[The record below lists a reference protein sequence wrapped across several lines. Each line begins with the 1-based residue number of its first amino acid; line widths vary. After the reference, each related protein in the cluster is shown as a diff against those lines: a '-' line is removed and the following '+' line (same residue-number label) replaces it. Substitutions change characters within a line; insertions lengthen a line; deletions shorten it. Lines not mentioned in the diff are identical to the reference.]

1 MFEIRVICTPTEAP
15 DITKALSE
23 TFTTGQ
29 VRRHPTRDGQRVRLY
44 VTAEQHP
51 SHRPAPETAYAKA
64 PSIISEIGWTARGA
78 RDCLHGIQ
86 VREFWLRKAALL
98 DRIALDDERHR
109 VPGDAATLAVEA
121 ARRLMEL
128 DDAAGLG
135 PSDHADGPYAPDH
148 PDSIREPRGY
158 VRQEYALWIGKQ

>member
-1 MFEIRVICTPTEAP
+1 MFEIRIICSPGESAEVA
-15 DITKALSE
+15 KALSE
-23 TFTTGQ
+23 TFRTGP
-29 VRRHPTRDGQRVRLY
+29 VRRHPTRDGERVRLY
-44 VTAEQHP
+44 VTAEQYPNHW
-51 SHRPAPETAYAKA
+51 PAPETAYAKA

-98 DRIALDDERHR
+98 DRLALTDDDPVH
-109 VPGDAATLAVEA
+109 GDAATLAIEA

-135 PSDHADGPYAPDH
+135 PSGFADGPYTPDH
-148 PDSIREPRGY
+148 PDSVREPRSY